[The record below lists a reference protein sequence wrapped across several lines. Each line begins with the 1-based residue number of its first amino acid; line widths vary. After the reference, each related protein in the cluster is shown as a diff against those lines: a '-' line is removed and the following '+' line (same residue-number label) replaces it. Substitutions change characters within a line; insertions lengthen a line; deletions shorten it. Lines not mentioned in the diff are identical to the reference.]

1 MVDNHHPETESK
13 PLTTE
18 LEVLAPEAT
27 AENPEL
33 SSEFTS
39 NPQQTTQPASTEP
52 AHQPSAVA
60 TAVETEPDYDAADFA
75 EALANFDRE
84 QAADA
89 AAAQNLTTEEVIVTG
104 TVIKITDKHVV
115 VDI

>member
-1 MVDNHHPETESK
+1 MDGILGPGVRIHMVDNHHPETESK

-27 AENPEL
+27 ADNPEL

-39 NPQQTTQPASTEP
+39 NPPQQTAQSASTEP
-52 AHQPSAVA
+52 VEQPSAVA

-89 AAAQNLTTEEVIVTG
+89 AVAQNLTAEE
-104 TVIKITDKHVV
+104 
-115 VDI
+115 